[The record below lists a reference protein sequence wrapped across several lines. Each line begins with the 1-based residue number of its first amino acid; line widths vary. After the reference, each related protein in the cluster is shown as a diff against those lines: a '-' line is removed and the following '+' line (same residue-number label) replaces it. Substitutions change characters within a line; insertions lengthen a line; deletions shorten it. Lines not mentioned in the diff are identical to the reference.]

1 MLSFDDVEVQRETDL
16 PLDKLRKAQSYPQF
30 RFMGSKHKLLPWL
43 AGIFRYLEFDS
54 ALDAFSGSR
63 QQLADMFSR
72 RAESMTI

>member
-1 MLSFDDVEVQRETDL
+1 MQSFDDMEVQRETDL

-43 AGIFRYLEFDS
+43 AGIFHSLEFDS

-72 RAESMTI
+72 RAESMTT